1 VPVSRDSR
9 PSVQVSGCRMTAEL
23 DSRLPLASGT
33 LTIRQVLDTVLLYP
47 VNTVRYYDCA
57 GTPRPERST
66 AQRVTL
72 ADLGRITLMNP
83 KVSGADA
90 AALLELEVAED
101 VWAAVPPDADLA
113 DADPAVTGGLCD
125 AALALHDAN
134 RLRGVSLG
142 KVGKLLH
149 LKRPALFPV
158 LDRELQRL
166 YATRATEQARRPE
179 MTFRGYRRVYWEA
192 VRADLVAWRQAG
204 AFTTLRAELTHD
216 ETRSGWA
223 ELTDLRLLDITAW
236 SYGKQRTQAG

>member
-1 VPVSRDSR
+1 
-9 PSVQVSGCRMTAEL
+9 MTAEL

-33 LTIRQVLDTVLLYP
+33 PTIRQVLDTVLLYP

-66 AQRVTL
+66 AQRITL
-72 ADLGRITLMNP
+72 GDLGRITLMNP
-83 KVSGADA
+83 KVSGAD
-90 AALLELEVAED
+90 ALLELEVAED

-113 DADPAVTGGLCD
+113 DADPTVTGGLYD

-158 LDRELQRL
+158 LDRELRWL
-166 YATRATEQARRPE
+166 YDTRATEQARRPE
-179 MTFRGYRRVYWEA
+179 LTFRGYRRVYWGA

-204 AFTTLRAELTHD
+204 AFAALRAELTHD

-236 SYGKQRTQAG
+236 SYGKRRTQAG

>member
-1 VPVSRDSR
+1 
-9 PSVQVSGCRMTAEL
+9 MTAGL

-33 LTIRQVLDTVLLYP
+33 LTVRQVLDTLALYP
-47 VNTVRYYDCA
+47 VDTVRYYDCA

-72 ADLGRITLMNP
+72 GDVGRIILMNP
-83 KVSGADA
+83 KMSGVDA
-90 AALLELEVAED
+90 AALLELEVAEE

-113 DADPAVTGGLCD
+113 DADPAVTGGLYD
-125 AALALHDAN
+125 AALALHDAH

-142 KVGKLLH
+142 KIGKLLH

-158 LDRELQRL
+158 LDRELRWL
-166 YATRATEQARRPE
+166 YDTRATEQALRPGL
-179 MTFRGYRRVYWEA
+179 TFRGYRRVYWGA
-192 VRADLVAWRQAG
+192 VRADLVAWRAAG
-204 AFTTLRAELTHD
+204 AFATLRAELANS

-236 SYGKQRTQAG
+236 SYGKRRTQAG